1 MDIDTLRGWSAET
14 APAEVIPRGG
24 AVVGLHTLNG
34 IGIAPDVILSFK
46 KLPVL
51 IDVPLLY
58 DTIGII
64 EVIVDILIVIV
75 IITSECHLRQP
86 TVVVILPEIGGVKEH
101 RGTGVLCAGVLC
113 AFNGPSD
120 RLCCLVNVVSEKGCK
135 TLQHYNIT
143 GGCITVY
150 EGMTGYGEG
159 IFIKILYATPSP
171 QTPFSGPFCNVVML

>member
-34 IGIAPDVILSFK
+34 IGIAPDVILSFN

-86 TVVVILPEIGGVKEH
+86 TVVVILPEIGGVIDDVSPLFH
-101 RGTGVLCAGVLC
+101 HTDFGFFPLAVVFWPDRGAERPPP
-113 AFNGPSD
+113 APSGTYSS
-120 RLCCLVNVVSEKGCK
+120 RF
-135 TLQHYNIT
+135 T
-143 GGCITVY
+143 
-150 EGMTGYGEG
+150 
-159 IFIKILYATPSP
+159 A
-171 QTPFSGPFCNVVML
+171 